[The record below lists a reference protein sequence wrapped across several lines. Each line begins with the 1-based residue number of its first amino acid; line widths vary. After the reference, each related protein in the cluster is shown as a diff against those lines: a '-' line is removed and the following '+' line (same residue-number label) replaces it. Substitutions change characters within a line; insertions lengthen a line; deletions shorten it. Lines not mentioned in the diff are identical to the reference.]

1 MSDPKGIDYYYN
13 DGTPS
18 LAGDDFVVIKA
29 SEGATF
35 PPDGSIPQWYT
46 EEQNR
51 IRSTGAVFGAFLFY
65 HPGTDNSAQL
75 ANFVKRANLRDGD
88 IIQLDCETTDG
99 LGWSTINAQKNDM
112 LAKLKAR
119 YPRNRVLL
127 YTYIDFWNHIDSTVG
142 DGLWIADPSAPAGQ
156 PRINTPWVMHQY
168 ATNNVD
174 FDVANFPSAEAF
186 RTWASFGDNQT
197 GEPVMIIH
205 YLADGNVWAL
215 AEGAYWNVTSP
226 DELSQ
231 YQNGIVPK
239 PLEAHVSDE
248 EHTRVLAAFT
258 RTTVTIDATTAAE
271 IGTAI
276 AAALQGKLTIPA
288 LTVNLTGTASPAA

>member
-1 MSDPKGIDYYYN
+1 
-13 DGTPS
+13 
-18 LAGDDFVVIKA
+18 
-29 SEGATF
+29 
-35 PPDGSIPQWYT
+35 
-46 EEQNR
+46 
-51 IRSTGAVFGAFLFY
+51 
-65 HPGTDNSAQL
+65 
-75 ANFVKRANLRDGD
+75 
-88 IIQLDCETTDG
+88 
-99 LGWSTINAQKNDM
+99 
-112 LAKLKAR
+112 
-119 YPRNRVLL
+119 
-127 YTYIDFWNHIDSTVG
+127 
-142 DGLWIADPSAPAGQ
+142 
-156 PRINTPWVMHQY
+156 
-168 ATNNVD
+168 
-174 FDVANFPSAEAF
+174 
-186 RTWASFGDNQT
+186 
-197 GEPVMIIH
+197 MIIH